1 MTRERRPAAAVVA
14 LTVFLFALAMPGMAL
29 AYLDP
34 TSGSMLLQLILGG
47 AAGVAVAA
55 KLLWRRIVSH
65 LPSRDRDDANG

>member
-1 MTRERRPAAAVVA
+1 MARERRPTAAIVLTMLTIA
-14 LTVFLFALAMPGMAL
+14 LGMPGTAL

-34 TSGSMLLQLILGG
+34 TSGSMLLQLLLGG

-65 LPSRDRDDANG
+65 LPSRDRDDANS